1 MQMSTFHKWLNEH
14 FSQIYYKAYMY
25 NPAAGTK
32 NPSCAVSDSSKIDK
46 YTNSDWI
53 LGVSLFFVYDQYFV
67 FNEYV

>member
-1 MQMSTFHKWLNEH
+1 
-14 FSQIYYKAYMY
+14 MY

-67 FNEYV
+67 FNEYVNE